1 MSPLRQRMFFEKNSW
16 MSPAEEKQQNM
27 NNKDL
32 LKHVNNLTES
42 LKKVRKIM
50 FEQEL
55 SDRKL
60 ISGLKH
66 SLLTATQS
74 MRFNEM
80 NSKIEMEKLHN
91 QIILLKKQKYEDEN
105 KLKMVTFLFFVYL
118 LTCYFFCL
126 LIV

>member
-1 MSPLRQRMFFEKNSW
+1 MSPLRQRMFFEKNLW

-27 NNKDL
+27 NNLDL
-32 LKHVNNLTES
+32 LKHVKNLTES

-80 NSKIEMEKLHN
+80 NSKIEMEKLMN

-105 KLKMVTFLFFVYL
+105 NLKKVILLYLF
-118 LTCYFFCL
+118 
-126 LIV
+126 I

>member
-1 MSPLRQRMFFEKNSW
+1 MSPLRQRMLFEKNSW
-16 MSPAEEKQQNM
+16 MSPQEEKQQNM
-27 NNKDL
+27 NNNDL

-55 SDRKL
+55 NDRKL
-60 ISGLKH
+60 ISGLKN
-66 SLLTATQS
+66 SLLTSTQS

-80 NSKIEMEKLHN
+80 NSKIEMEKLIN

-105 KLKMVTFLFFVYL
+105 KLKKVFFHLITFLAP
-118 LTCYFFCL
+118 
-126 LIV
+126 